1 MRILWILGSLAVLSA
16 CSSYSVHCNKHLR
29 PINVPDRT
37 AIAMPLPAATS
48 PVSPKPPAVGG
59 SGKP

>member
-1 MRILWILGSLAVLSA
+1 MLLIFGWLALLSA

-29 PINVPDRT
+29 AINVPDRT
-37 AIAMPLPAATS
+37 ASAAKPLPSGSAAS
-48 PVSPKPPAVGG
+48 QAPSAA

>member
-1 MRILWILGSLAVLSA
+1 MRILWILGLLVVLSA

-37 AIAMPLPAATS
+37 ASTAQPSPATS
-48 PVSPKPPAVGG
+48 PASPQADPA
-59 SGKP
+59 GKP

>member
-1 MRILWILGSLAVLSA
+1 MRILWILGSLALLSA
-16 CSSYSVHCNKHLR
+16 CSSYSVRCNKHLR

-37 AIAMPLPAATS
+37 ATATAQPSPSKSPAS
-48 PVSPKPPAVGG
+48 PPVDA